1 MFGGFFCCQY
11 TSIKKTSH
19 LGSCLVTFHSSL
31 TNQTTALGM
40 YLVLIPKEL
49 VGSSLIDELKIDF
62 KNTFS
67 IECYAKLSCSG
78 GHLGFFNKCYQY
90 RLTCYSRIITDLHV
104 ISESL
109 QIYMLF
115 QNQYRFTCYSRIIV
129 DLHVIPESVQINML
143 YMF

>member
-1 MFGGFFCCQY
+1 M
-11 TSIKKTSH
+11 
-19 LGSCLVTFHSSL
+19 L

-40 YLVLIPKEL
+40 HLVLIPKEL
-49 VGSSLIDELKIDF
+49 VGSSLIDELKINF

-90 RLTCYSRIITDLHV
+90 RLTCYSRIVADLHV
-104 ISESL
+104 IPESLQIYTLFQNHCRFTRYFRIIADLHVIPESL

-115 QNQYRFTCYSRIIV
+115 
-129 DLHVIPESVQINML
+129 
-143 YMF
+143 

>member
-104 ISESL
+104 ILESFQIYMLFQNHFWFTCYSRIISDLHVILESL

-115 QNQYRFTCYSRIIV
+115 
-129 DLHVIPESVQINML
+129 
-143 YMF
+143 